1 MLIRP
6 DFEGILQKIK
16 IRNMKT
22 NTVGIV
28 APINEKEMKESCNET
43 KEIIGK
49 KNGFNSTFA
58 AVDLWRMQK
67 KHKTLGSSVR
77 W

>member
-1 MLIRP
+1 
-6 DFEGILQKIK
+6 
-16 IRNMKT
+16 MKT
-22 NTVGIV
+22 NTTGIV
-28 APINEKEMKESCNET
+28 TPINEKELKELCTET
-43 KEIIGK
+43 KETIGK
-49 KNGFNSTFA
+49 NNGSNATFA